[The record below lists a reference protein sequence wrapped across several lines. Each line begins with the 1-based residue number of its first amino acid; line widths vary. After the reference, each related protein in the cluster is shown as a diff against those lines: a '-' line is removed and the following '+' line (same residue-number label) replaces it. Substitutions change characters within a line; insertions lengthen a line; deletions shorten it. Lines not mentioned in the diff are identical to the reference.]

1 MWFMCSSMYMDAP
14 MYDESFD
21 TVYEEQAYEMEVSD
35 GVTVSAWTDEDK
47 ADALPEDVCLQGF
60 SENQQQK
67 LQTMIDSL
75 REEQDMMRQNASP
88 DTNAFAN
95 VEIMSATDELL
106 SQLQA
111 TMYCRWYDE
120 FASFDEVLEATRDY
134 YALIK
139 TIKKDTTMPEAMY
152 PEAQAALLSLQQQL
166 VRDGITNIDLFK
178 DIVRYLSTQ
187 NIAINVMPQQDMQDI
202 PTINFAMQYDM
213 DATVDVAQQQW
224 TVWAVMKGSFSM
236 EQQQAWEPMFLKA
249 DADAAFQVT
258 YKDKM
263 LYVSVP
269 RLDVQVD
276 GNVTDDIETNRV
288 QQTIQEFKNTLG
300 QKSIA
305 IALEDEQN
313 QMISSMLSMQWQG
326 IVAQLKMFNM
336 LQTTPMLTFVHNEW
350 TKYYAIPSIE
360 MCEVVRT
367 IDPYSYTDCVR
378 SIMTMRQQTD
388 KKWFIVLDMQ
398 DATNAI
404 SLSDMYI
411 QDELT
416 EDDMWMFNTPVIT
429 RTTNAI
435 QKIHIPMWPQ
445 SDNWFLFENNAF
457 SLNYQEEWSSDMVT
471 IQWTIQDKDIQAQGT
486 ILVDDVQVDLTA
498 FFDMKDMQ
506 DASVKMDMSVMME
519 GEQLATATYTSDTNV
534 TIGQSSM
541 IQVPNDTISFVD
553 FDALMQKRM
562 QIVFPEDAMHNED
575 YMIMSDMYTIDA
587 AIMSFYAD
595 NGYYPQTSSNEFVSI
610 QELAPYLQE
619 YIVPEILQ
627 NISQRIMYKTV
638 QKWSQLKWSYVL
650 VADTFLEWNIMTDW
664 EFSWLWDY
672 TYHNFNEWTKA
683 VTNDYYSQTALPDSK
698 NIFYAMIR

>member
-1 MWFMCSSMYMDAP
+1 
-14 MYDESFD
+14 
-21 TVYEEQAYEMEVSD
+21 
-35 GVTVSAWTDEDK
+35 
-47 ADALPEDVCLQGF
+47 
-60 SENQQQK
+60 
-67 LQTMIDSL
+67 
-75 REEQDMMRQNASP
+75 
-88 DTNAFAN
+88 
-95 VEIMSATDELL
+95 
-106 SQLQA
+106 
-111 TMYCRWYDE
+111 
-120 FASFDEVLEATRDY
+120 
-134 YALIK
+134 
-139 TIKKDTTMPEAMY
+139 
-152 PEAQAALLSLQQQL
+152 
-166 VRDGITNIDLFK
+166 
-178 DIVRYLSTQ
+178 
-187 NIAINVMPQQDMQDI
+187 
-202 PTINFAMQYDM
+202 
-213 DATVDVAQQQW
+213 
-224 TVWAVMKGSFSM
+224 
-236 EQQQAWEPMFLKA
+236 
-249 DADAAFQVT
+249 
-258 YKDKM
+258 
-263 LYVSVP
+263 
-269 RLDVQVD
+269 
-276 GNVTDDIETNRV
+276 
-288 QQTIQEFKNTLG
+288 
-300 QKSIA
+300 
-305 IALEDEQN
+305 
-313 QMISSMLSMQWQG
+313 
-326 IVAQLKMFNM
+326 
-336 LQTTPMLTFVHNEW
+336 
-350 TKYYAIPSIE
+350 
-360 MCEVVRT
+360 
-367 IDPYSYTDCVR
+367 
-378 SIMTMRQQTD
+378 
-388 KKWFIVLDMQ
+388 
-398 DATNAI
+398 
-404 SLSDMYI
+404 MYI